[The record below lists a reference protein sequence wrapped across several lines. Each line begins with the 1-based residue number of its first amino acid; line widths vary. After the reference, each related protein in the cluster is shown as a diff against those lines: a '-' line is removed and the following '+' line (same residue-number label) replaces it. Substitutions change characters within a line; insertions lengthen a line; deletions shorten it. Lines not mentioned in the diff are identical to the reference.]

1 MHLFKLRGQ
10 LLWTMLWLA
19 IGLVLLKER
28 NREIFV
34 VTKTKGM
41 VSLAVCKD
49 FHIYLVKSKIEME
62 ASATWI
68 LEK

>member
-1 MHLFKLRGQ
+1 
-10 LLWTMLWLA
+10 MLWLA